1 MSGRAGWNEFCH
13 VVLVTIKQS
22 EKREFCTLD
31 ALCFRNE
38 KGRFSIIGI
47 STGEQSQCPVG
58 SHAFDSS

>member
-1 MSGRAGWNEFCH
+1 M
-13 VVLVTIKQS
+13 VLVTIKQS

-31 ALCFRNE
+31 ALRFRNE